1 MKQDQNSNLMNAL
14 TALERPDYVV
24 IGHITQDIT
33 PTGLTPG
40 GTVLYSGLT
49 AHAMGMKVG
58 VLSSLHPDFELEL
71 PPAVQI
77 HIKPSDVTSRFKNVQ
92 TPEGRRQYIYQKA
105 ADLNADDVPTTW
117 QTAKVVQLG
126 PVAREV
132 DPAVLARFP
141 KALKCITPQG
151 WMREWDSE
159 GVISYRQ
166 WREYE
171 TTLKQADIASFSIED
186 VQKNEDVVEQMAAC
200 VPVLAVTEAQN
211 GARIYWNGDIR
222 RFRAP
227 AMQEVDV
234 TGAGDIFA
242 AVFFTRY
249 YQTRNPWEAARL
261 AIQLASNSVTR
272 RGLQSIPT
280 RSEIQ
285 NHKIE
290 IIEEK

>member
-1 MKQDQNSNLMNAL
+1 MLSL
-14 TALERPDYVV
+14 TTLDKPDYVV

-33 PTGLTPG
+33 PAGLTPG

-49 AHAMGMKVG
+49 ARAMGMKVG
-58 VLSSLHPDFELEL
+58 ILSSLHPDFELQL
-71 PPAVQI
+71 PAGVGLQI
-77 HIKPSDVTSRFKNVQ
+77 IPSQVTSRFKNVQ
-92 TPEGRRQYIYQKA
+92 TPEGRRQFLYQKA
-105 ADLNADDVPTTW
+105 ADLGADDVPTAW
-117 QTAKVVQLG
+117 SSAKLVQLG

-132 DPAVLARFP
+132 DPAVLSRFP
-141 KALKCITPQG
+141 GALKCITPQG
-151 WMREWDSE
+151 WMRDWDDE
-159 GVISYRQ
+159 GAISYRKWQ
-166 WREYE
+166 EFD

-186 VQKNEDVVEQMAAC
+186 VQKDEEVVEQMAAC

-227 AMQEVDV
+227 RVEEVDV

-242 AVFFTRY
+242 AVFFIRY

-261 AIQLASNSVTR
+261 AIQMASQSIMR
-272 RGLQSIPT
+272 RGLHSIPT
-280 RSEIQ
+280 HAEIQ

-290 IIEEK
+290 IIEEN